1 MIKHILRARTTRRK
15 ETLPSG
21 ITSPRPSRQTTIA
34 QHATRDAIV
43 LIRESRTY
51 HEDTE
56 DNSLRI
62 LSQNIRELK
71 MTITAK
77 L

>member
-43 LIRESRTY
+43 LIRGSRAY
-51 HEDTE
+51 HKYTE
-56 DNSLRI
+56 ENTLRI
-62 LSQNIRELK
+62 ISKNIRELN
-71 MTITAK
+71 MTNTAK

>member
-1 MIKHILRARTTRRK
+1 MTTWCHGSKWAMTKHVLRARTPRRR
-15 ETLPSG
+15 EILPSG
-21 ITSPRPSRQTTIA
+21 ITSPRPIRQTTIA
-34 QHATRDAIV
+34 QNATRDEIV

-62 LSQNIRELK
+62 LSQNI
-71 MTITAK
+71 
-77 L
+77 